1 MSYEQKK
8 ETAEAWI
15 LGGYGLVTGVYK
27 EYVPA
32 KTAWMVLG
40 AGVLAHDVF
49 CKQGETLS
57 EGVDR
62 ALESH
67 KVLALGAI
75 ALTALHLA
83 NVIPPKYDPI
93 HQAAEFV
100 KR

>member
-1 MSYEQKK
+1 MNGVKGEVFESYL
-8 ETAEAWI
+8 
-15 LGGYGLVTGVYK
+15 LGAYGLCAGVYK

-57 EGVDR
+57 EGVDK

>member
-1 MSYEQKK
+1 MEKR

-75 ALTALHLA
+75 AVTAAHLA
-83 NVIPPKYDPI
+83 NIIPPKLDPI
-93 HQAAEFV
+93 HQFAELV

>member
-1 MSYEQKK
+1 MEKR

-32 KTAWMVLG
+32 KTAWLVLG
-40 AGVLAHDVF
+40 AGVLAHDMF

-75 ALTALHLA
+75 AVTAAHLA
-83 NVIPPKYDPI
+83 NIIPPKLDPI
-93 HQAAEFV
+93 HQFAELV

>member
-1 MSYEQKK
+1 MEKR

-32 KTAWMVLG
+32 KTAWLVLG
-40 AGVLAHDVF
+40 AGVLAHDMF

-57 EGVDR
+57 EGADR
-62 ALESH
+62 AIESH

-75 ALTALHLA
+75 AVTAAHLA
-83 NVIPPKYDPI
+83 NLIPPKIDPI
-93 HQAAEFV
+93 HQFAELV

>member
-75 ALTALHLA
+75 AVTAAHLA
-83 NVIPPKYDPI
+83 NIIPPKLDPI
-93 HQAAEFV
+93 HQFAELV